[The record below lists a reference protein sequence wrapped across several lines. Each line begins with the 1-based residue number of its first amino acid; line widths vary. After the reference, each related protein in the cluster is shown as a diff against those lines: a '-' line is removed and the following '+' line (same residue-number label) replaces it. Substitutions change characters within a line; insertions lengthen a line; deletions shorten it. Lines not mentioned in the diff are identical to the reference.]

1 MVAKDPGICQGR
13 QALKSLVSL
22 ETDSELPGRRQFFRR
37 FGQTLLAAGAAFH
50 FAPALGQPKV
60 SLKSDP
66 HLNVSCPGRLGNPGM
81 TMLDDKRLDP
91 RVRKAMSGM
100 PAGDLAAMLPQVTL
114 SSSYEECLQWVAAM
128 EELLNV
134 QNSAMLAAMPDFRDV
149 VTEKKTIIGEDGNE
163 IDLYIEKPKGAD
175 GILPC
180 VVHIHGGGMAFTTT
194 QAAGATRW
202 RKTLARQG
210 LVVVA
215 VEFRNSGG
223 VLGNH
228 PFPAGLNDCAAAIQ
242 WVNKK
247 RSVLNI
253 SSLVVAGE
261 SGGGNLAVAT
271 AVKANIEGWV
281 DAIDGVYAMAPMILG
296 FYTSVPSELLS
307 WRENEGYQGTREV
320 MRAMTR
326 VYDPEDEH
334 ENNPMAW
341 PFHASRDVLQ
351 GLPPHIIINYEMD
364 LIRDDGAVFAR
375 NLQAAGV
382 AAISRT
388 VTGAPHVAEIAMP
401 DLMPELV
408 DDTIGSIVGFTKK
421 LTRS

>member
-1 MVAKDPGICQGR
+1 
-13 QALKSLVSL
+13 L
-22 ETDSELPGRRQFFRR
+22 ETDSDMPGRRKFFKRS
-37 FGQTLLAAGAAFH
+37 GQTLLGAVAALH
-50 FAPALGQPKV
+50 LAPVFGRAMAD
-60 SLKSDP
+60 SKSDP
-66 HLNVSCPGRLGNPGM
+66 HLNVSRPGRLGNPGM

-100 PAGDLAAMLPQVTL
+100 PAGGPAAMLPQVTL
-114 SSSYEECLQWVAAM
+114 SSSYEECLRWVAAM
-128 EELLNV
+128 EELLNM
-134 QNSAMLAAMPDFRDV
+134 QDPAMLGSMPDFRDV
-149 VTEKKTIIGEDGNE
+149 VREKKTIIGGDGNE

-202 RKTLARQG
+202 RKTLAQQG
-210 LVVVA
+210 LMVIA

-223 VLGNH
+223 ELGNH
-228 PFPAGLNDCAAAIQ
+228 PFPAGLNDCAAAVK
-242 WVNKK
+242 WVDKN
-247 RSVLNI
+247 RSGLNI
-253 SSLVVAGE
+253 SSLVLAGE

-281 DAIDGVYAMAPMILG
+281 NAIDGVYAMAPMILG
-296 FYTSVPSELLS
+296 FYQSVPDELLS

-326 VYDPEDEH
+326 VYDPENEH

-341 PFHASRDVLQ
+341 PFHARQDVLK

-388 VTGAPHVAEIAMP
+388 VTGSPHVAEIALP

-408 DDTIGSIVGFTKK
+408 DDTVGSIVGFAEK
-421 LTRS
+421 LARSSVRRSA

>member
-1 MVAKDPGICQGR
+1 MLDRRRLFERVGQG
-13 QALKSLVSL
+13 
-22 ETDSELPGRRQFFRR
+22 
-37 FGQTLLAAGAAFH
+37 LLGVGAAFH
-50 FAPALGQPKV
+50 FAPAFGQLAV
-60 SLKSDP
+60 SSKSDP
-66 HLNVSCPGRLGNPGM
+66 HRDVPRPGRLGNPEM
-81 TMLDDKRLDP
+81 TMLDDMRLDP

-100 PAGDLAAMLPQVTL
+100 PAGDPADLLPHVTL

-128 EELLNV
+128 ETLHNE
-134 QNSAMLAAMPDFRDV
+134 QDSAMRAAMPDFSDV
-149 VTEKKTIIGEDGNE
+149 VTEKKTITGRDGHE
-163 IDLYIEKPKGAD
+163 IDLYIEKPKGAE

-210 LVVVA
+210 LMVVA

-223 VLGNH
+223 ELGNH
-228 PFPAGLNDCAAAIQ
+228 PFPAGLDDCATAVQ
-242 WVNKK
+242 WVNKN
-247 RSVLNI
+247 RSGLNI
-253 SSLVVAGE
+253 SSLVLAGE
-261 SGGGNLAVAT
+261 SGGGNLAVAA

-281 DAIDGVYAMAPMILG
+281 DAIDGVYAMAPMLLG

-307 WRENEGYQGTREV
+307 GRENEGYQGTREV

-326 VYDPEDEH
+326 VYDPKDEH
-334 ENNPMAW
+334 EKNPMAW
-341 PFHASRDVLQ
+341 PFHATQDVLK

-388 VTGAPHVAEIAMP
+388 VTGAPHVAEIALP

-408 DDTIGSIVGFTKK
+408 DDTVGSIVGLATQ
-421 LTRS
+421 LARS

>member
-13 QALKSLVSL
+13 QGLKSLVS
-22 ETDSELPGRRQFFRR
+22 SEIDREMPGRRKFFKRS
-37 FGQTLLAAGAAFH
+37 GQTLLGALAALH
-50 FAPALGQPKV
+50 LAPALGQPKV

-100 PAGDLAAMLPQVTL
+100 SAGDLAAMLPQVTL

-149 VTEKKTIIGEDGNE
+149 VTENKTIIGEDGNE

-194 QAAGATRW
+194 QAAAATRW

-421 LTRS
+421 LARS

>member
-1 MVAKDPGICQGR
+1 M
-13 QALKSLVSL
+13 
-22 ETDSELPGRRQFFRR
+22 PGRRKFFKRS
-37 FGQTLLAAGAAFH
+37 GQTLLGALAALH
-50 FAPALGQPKV
+50 LAPVFGQAKV

-296 FYTSVPSELLS
+296 FYTSVPVNFYPGEK
-307 WRENEGYQGTREV
+307 
-320 MRAMTR
+320 TR
-326 VYDPEDEH
+326 VTR
-334 ENNPMAW
+334 A
-341 PFHASRDVLQ
+341 
-351 GLPPHIIINYEMD
+351 
-364 LIRDDGAVFAR
+364 
-375 NLQAAGV
+375 
-382 AAISRT
+382 
-388 VTGAPHVAEIAMP
+388 
-401 DLMPELV
+401 LV
-408 DDTIGSIVGFTKK
+408 KSCVP
-421 LTRS
+421 

>member
-1 MVAKDPGICQGR
+1 
-13 QALKSLVSL
+13 L
-22 ETDSELPGRRQFFRR
+22 EADSELPGRRQFFKRS
-37 FGQTLLAAGAAFH
+37 GQTLLAAGAAFH
-50 FAPALGQPKV
+50 SALAFGQPTV
-60 SLKSDP
+60 SSKSDP
-66 HLNVSCPGRLGNPGM
+66 HLNVSCPGRLGNPGA

-100 PAGDLAAMLPQVTL
+100 PAGDPAALLPQVTL
-114 SSSYEECLQWVAAM
+114 SSSYEECLQWVATM
-128 EELLNV
+128 EELQNV
-134 QNSAMLAAMPDFRDV
+134 QNSAMLAAMPDFSDV
-149 VTEKKTIIGEDGNE
+149 ITEKKNITGPEGHV

-175 GILPC
+175 GTLPC

-210 LVVVA
+210 LMVVA

-223 VLGNH
+223 ELGNH
-228 PFPAGLNDCAAAIQ
+228 PFPAGLDDCATAVQ
-242 WVNKK
+242 WVNKN

-253 SSLVVAGE
+253 SSLVLAGE
-261 SGGGNLAVAT
+261 SGGGNLAIAA

-281 DAIDGVYAMAPMILG
+281 DAIDGVYAMAPMLLG

-326 VYDPEDEH
+326 VYDPKNEH

-341 PFHASRDVLQ
+341 PFHASLEVLQ

-408 DDTIGSIVGFTKK
+408 DDTIGSIVGFAEK
-421 LTRS
+421 LARS

>member
-1 MVAKDPGICQGR
+1 
-13 QALKSLVSL
+13 
-22 ETDSELPGRRQFFRR
+22 
-37 FGQTLLAAGAAFH
+37 
-50 FAPALGQPKV
+50 
-60 SLKSDP
+60 
-66 HLNVSCPGRLGNPGM
+66 
-81 TMLDDKRLDP
+81 
-91 RVRKAMSGM
+91 
-100 PAGDLAAMLPQVTL
+100 MLPQVTL

-134 QNSAMLAAMPDFRDV
+134 QNSAMLAAMPDFSDV
-149 VTEKKTIIGEDGNE
+149 ATEKRTITGRDGHE

-202 RKTLARQG
+202 RKTLAQQG
-210 LVVVA
+210 LMVIA

-223 VLGNH
+223 ELGNH

-242 WVNKK
+242 WVNKN
-247 RSVLNI
+247 RSGLNI
-253 SSLVVAGE
+253 SSLVLAGE
-261 SGGGNLAVAT
+261 SGGGNLAVAA
-271 AVKANIEGWV
+271 AVKAYIEGWV
-281 DAIDGVYAMAPMILG
+281 DAIDGVCAMAPMILG
-296 FYTSVPSELLS
+296 FYQSVPAELLS
-307 WRENEGYQGTREV
+307 WRENEGYQGTREM

-326 VYDPEDEH
+326 VYDPKNEYEK
-334 ENNPMAW
+334 NPMAW
-341 PFHASRDVLQ
+341 PFHAKQDVLK

-408 DDTIGSIVGFTKK
+408 DDTIGSIVGFAEK
-421 LTRS
+421 LARS

>member
-1 MVAKDPGICQGR
+1 M
-13 QALKSLVSL
+13 KSLGSS
-22 ETDSELPGRRQFFRR
+22 ETDSEMPGRRQFFKHS
-37 FGQTLLAAGAAFH
+37 GQALLGTLAALH
-50 FAPALGQPKV
+50 LAPASGQAAAD
-60 SLKSDP
+60 SKSES
-66 HLNVSCPGRLGNPGM
+66 HLNVSRPGRLGDPGM
-81 TMLDDKRLDP
+81 TMVDDKRLDP

-100 PAGDLAAMLPQVTL
+100 PAGGHAAMLPQVTL

-134 QNSAMLAAMPDFRDV
+134 QNSAMLAAMPDFSDV
-149 VTEKKTIIGEDGNE
+149 ATEKKTIIGGDGNE

-180 VVHIHGGGMAFTTT
+180 VVHMHGGGMAFTTT

-202 RKTLARQG
+202 RKTLAQQG
-210 LVVVA
+210 LMVVA

-223 VLGNH
+223 ELGNH

-242 WVNKK
+242 WVNEN

-261 SGGGNLAVAT
+261 SGGGNLAVAA

-296 FYTSVPSELLS
+296 FYKSVPSELLS

-326 VYDPEDEH
+326 VYDPENEH
-334 ENNPMAW
+334 ENNPMTW
-341 PFHASRDVLQ
+341 PFHASPEVLQ

-408 DDTIGSIVGFTKK
+408 DDTVGSIVGFTRK
-421 LTRS
+421 LARG

>member
-1 MVAKDPGICQGR
+1 MLDRRRLFERVGQ
-13 QALKSLVSL
+13 SLLGV
-22 ETDSELPGRRQFFRR
+22 
-37 FGQTLLAAGAAFH
+37 GAAFH
-50 FAPALGQPKV
+50 FAPAFGQLAV
-60 SLKSDP
+60 SSKSDP
-66 HLNVSCPGRLGNPGM
+66 HRDVSRPGRLGNPEM
-81 TMLDDKRLDP
+81 TMLDDMRLDP

-100 PAGDLAAMLPQVTL
+100 PAGDPADLLPHVTL

-128 EELLNV
+128 ETLHNE
-134 QNSAMLAAMPDFRDV
+134 QDSAMRAAMPDFSDV
-149 VTEKKTIIGEDGNE
+149 VTEKKTITGRDGHE
-163 IDLYIEKPKGAD
+163 IDLYIEKPKGAE

-210 LVVVA
+210 LMVVA

-223 VLGNH
+223 ELGNH
-228 PFPAGLNDCAAAIQ
+228 PFPAGLDDCATAVQ
-242 WVNKK
+242 WVNRN

-261 SGGGNLAVAT
+261 SGGGNLAVAA
-271 AVKANIEGWV
+271 AVKGSIEGWV
-281 DAIDGVYAMAPMILG
+281 DAIDGVYAMAPMLLG

-326 VYDPEDEH
+326 VYDPKDEH
-334 ENNPMAW
+334 EKNPMAW
-341 PFHASRDVLQ
+341 PFHATQDVLK

-388 VTGAPHVAEIAMP
+388 VTGAPHVAEIALP

-408 DDTIGSIVGFTKK
+408 DDTVGSIVGFAEK
-421 LTRS
+421 LARS

>member
-1 MVAKDPGICQGR
+1 M
-13 QALKSLVSL
+13 KSLVSL
-22 ETDSELPGRRQFFRR
+22 ETDSEMPGRRQFFKRS
-37 FGQTLLAAGAAFH
+37 GQTLLAAGAAFH
-50 FAPALGQPKV
+50 FVPAFGQPAV
-60 SLKSDP
+60 SSKSDP

-100 PAGDLAAMLPQVTL
+100 PAGGPAAMLPQVTL
-114 SSSYEECLQWVAAM
+114 SSSYEECLHWVTTM
-128 EELLNV
+128 EELQNV
-134 QNSAMLAAMPDFRDV
+134 QNSAMLAAMPDFSDV
-149 VTEKKTIIGEDGNE
+149 ITEKKTITGPDGHV
-163 IDLYIEKPKGAD
+163 IDLYVEKPQGAD

-202 RKTLARQG
+202 RKTLARRG
-210 LVVVA
+210 LMVVA

-223 VLGNH
+223 ELGNH
-228 PFPAGLNDCAAAIQ
+228 PFPAGLDDCAAAVQ
-242 WVNKK
+242 WVDKN
-247 RSVLNI
+247 RSGLNI
-253 SSLVVAGE
+253 SSLVLAGE

-271 AVKANIEGWV
+271 AVRANIEGWV

-296 FYTSVPSELLS
+296 FYQSVPDELLS
-307 WRENEGYQGTREV
+307 WRENEGYQGTREM

-326 VYDPEDEH
+326 VYDPKNEH
-334 ENNPMAW
+334 EKNPMAW
-341 PFHASRDVLQ
+341 PFHATQDVLK

-388 VTGAPHVAEIAMP
+388 ATGAPHVAEIALP

-408 DDTIGSIVGFTKK
+408 DDTVGSIVGFAEK
-421 LTRS
+421 LARS

>member
-1 MVAKDPGICQGR
+1 M
-13 QALKSLVSL
+13 KSLVSL
-22 ETDSELPGRRQFFRR
+22 ETDSDMPGRRKFFKRS
-37 FGQTLLAAGAAFH
+37 GQTLLGAVAALH
-50 FAPALGQPKV
+50 LAPVFGRAMAD
-60 SLKSDP
+60 SKSDP
-66 HLNVSCPGRLGNPGM
+66 HLNVSRPGRLGNPGM

-100 PAGDLAAMLPQVTL
+100 PAGGPAAMLPQVTL
-114 SSSYEECLQWVAAM
+114 SSSYEECLRWVAAM
-128 EELLNV
+128 EELLNM
-134 QNSAMLAAMPDFRDV
+134 QDPAMLGSMPDFRDV
-149 VTEKKTIIGEDGNE
+149 VREKKTIIGGDGNE

-202 RKTLARQG
+202 RKTLAQQG
-210 LVVVA
+210 LMVIA

-223 VLGNH
+223 ELGNH
-228 PFPAGLNDCAAAIQ
+228 PFPAGLNDCAAAVK
-242 WVNKK
+242 WVDKN
-247 RSVLNI
+247 RSGLNI
-253 SSLVVAGE
+253 SSLVLAGE

-281 DAIDGVYAMAPMILG
+281 NVIDGVYAMAPMILG
-296 FYTSVPSELLS
+296 FYQSVPDELLS

-326 VYDPEDEH
+326 VYDPENEH

-341 PFHASRDVLQ
+341 PFHARQDVLK

-388 VTGAPHVAEIAMP
+388 VTGSPHVAEIALP

-408 DDTIGSIVGFTKK
+408 DDTVGSIVGFAEK
-421 LTRS
+421 LARSSVRRSA

>member
-1 MVAKDPGICQGR
+1 M
-13 QALKSLVSL
+13 KSLVSS
-22 ETDSELPGRRQFFRR
+22 EIDSEMQGRRKFFKRS
-37 FGQTLLAAGAAFH
+37 GQTLLGALAALH
-50 FAPALGQPKV
+50 LAPAFGQAAAD
-60 SLKSDP
+60 SKSDP

-100 PAGDLAAMLPQVTL
+100 PAGGPAAMLPQVTF

-128 EELLNV
+128 EELQNV
-134 QNSAMLAAMPDFRDV
+134 QSSAMLAAMPDFKDIA
-149 VTEKKTIIGEDGNE
+149 TEKRTIIGGDGNE
-163 IDLYIEKPKGAD
+163 IDLYIEKPKSAN

-202 RKTLARQG
+202 RKTLARKG

-223 VLGNH
+223 ELGNH
-228 PFPAGLNDCAAAIQ
+228 PFPAGLNDCVAAVH
-242 WVNKK
+242 WVNSN
-247 RSVLNI
+247 RSSLNI

-261 SGGGNLAVAT
+261 SGGGNLAVAA

-281 DAIDGVYAMAPMILG
+281 DAIDGVYVMAPMILG
-296 FYTSVPSELLS
+296 YYQCVPKELLS

-326 VYDPEDEH
+326 VYDPKNEH

-341 PFHASRDVLQ
+341 PFHARQEVLH
-351 GLPPHIIINYEMD
+351 GLPPHIIVNYEMD
-364 LIRDDGAVFAR
+364 LIRDDGATFAR

-388 VTGAPHVAEIAMP
+388 VTGAPHVAEISMP

-408 DDTIGSIVGFTKK
+408 DDTVGSIVRFTRK
-421 LTRS
+421 LARNAARRSA

>member
-1 MVAKDPGICQGR
+1 MLD
-13 QALKSLVSL
+13 
-22 ETDSELPGRRQFFRR
+22 RRRFFRR
-37 FGQTLLAAGAAFH
+37 VGRSLLGAGAAFH
-50 FAPALGQPKV
+50 FAPAFGWLAV
-60 SLKSDP
+60 SSKSDP
-66 HLNVSCPGRLGNPGM
+66 HRDVSRPGRLGNPEM
-81 TMLDDKRLDP
+81 TMLDDMRLDP

-100 PAGDLAAMLPQVTL
+100 PAGDPAALLPQVSL
-114 SSSYEECLQWVAAM
+114 SSSYEDCLQWVAAM
-128 EELLNV
+128 ETLHNE
-134 QNSAMLAAMPDFRDV
+134 QDSAMLATMPDFSDV
-149 VTEKKTIIGEDGNE
+149 TTEKRTIVSDEGDE
-163 IDLYIEKPKGAD
+163 IDLFIERPKEAVGV
-175 GILPC
+175 LPC
-180 VVHIHGGGMAFTTT
+180 VVHIHGGGMAFTTAM
-194 QAAGATRW
+194 AAGATRW
-202 RKTLARQG
+202 RKTLVQQG

-223 VLGNH
+223 ELGNH
-228 PFPAGLNDCAAAIQ
+228 PFPAGLDDCATAIQ
-242 WVNKK
+242 WVNKN

-261 SGGGNLAVAT
+261 SGGGNLAVAV
-271 AVKANIEGWV
+271 AIKANVEGWV
-281 DAIDGVYAMAPMILG
+281 DVIDGVYAMAPMILG
-296 FYTSVPSELLS
+296 FYTSVPNELLS

-326 VYDPEDEH
+326 VYDPKDEH
-334 ENNPMAW
+334 EKHPMAW
-341 PFHASRDVLQ
+341 PFHARQDVLK

-408 DDTIGSIVGFTKK
+408 DDTVGSIVGFATK
-421 LTRS
+421 LARS

>member
-1 MVAKDPGICQGR
+1 
-13 QALKSLVSL
+13 
-22 ETDSELPGRRQFFRR
+22 
-37 FGQTLLAAGAAFH
+37 
-50 FAPALGQPKV
+50 
-60 SLKSDP
+60 
-66 HLNVSCPGRLGNPGM
+66 
-81 TMLDDKRLDP
+81 
-91 RVRKAMSGM
+91 
-100 PAGDLAAMLPQVTL
+100 MLPQVTL

-134 QNSAMLAAMPDFRDV
+134 QNSAMLAAMPDFWDV
-149 VTEKKTIIGEDGNE
+149 ATEKKTIIGGDGNE

-194 QAAGATRW
+194 QAAAATRW
-202 RKTLARQG
+202 RKTLAQQG

-223 VLGNH
+223 ELGNH
-228 PFPAGLNDCAAAIQ
+228 PFPAGLNDCAAAVQ
-242 WVNKK
+242 WVNEN

-281 DAIDGVYAMAPMILG
+281 NAIDGVYAMAPMILG
-296 FYTSVPSELLS
+296 FYQSVPAELLS

-326 VYDPEDEH
+326 VYDPKNEH

-341 PFHASRDVLQ
+341 PFHAGLEVLQ

-364 LIRDDGAVFAR
+364 LIRDDGAAFAR

-408 DDTIGSIVGFTKK
+408 DDTVGSIVGFTKK
-421 LTRS
+421 LARS